1 MSLIS
6 IIGYHTCKLD
16 GGWSYVKNEAPFL
29 SGKGD
34 NQWLSQGFYFW
45 TDSDYFAH
53 KWGKTS
59 YQNEYAIVK
68 CRIDVDETMLL
79 DCVGSVNAQLLL
91 RDRFRK
97 LQQHLEKQGRPAS
110 EATISALVRILR
122 QKNRDSPGFF
132 PFVAIK
138 AQDDYLGGSVK
149 FVENRRETMPLLTR
163 QQLCLFEDGAGCIV
177 EKEVIYPPSFVEQ
190 C

>member
-53 KWGKTS
+53 DWGKKS
-59 YQNEYAIVK
+59 YSNAYAIVRCK
-68 CRIDVDETMLL
+68 VDVEETALL
-79 DCVGSVNAQLLL
+79 DCVGSVDAQMFLKKHLTK
-91 RDRFRK
+91 F
-97 LQQHLEKQGRPAS
+97 QQHLDRLNKQPS
-110 EATISALVRILR
+110 TVTVSALIRMLR
-122 QKNRDSPGFF
+122 QKNKDCPGFF

-138 AQDDYLGGSVK
+138 AQDFYHGDSVR
-149 FVENRRETMPLLTR
+149 FVENRCETMPLLTR